1 MSEPRNDA
9 PDSLSP
15 FQRAQMENYRQEA
28 RDAERAEQY
37 PLAVE
42 LLERALKLD
51 PRDYRCRVQL
61 ASLANQLGNL
71 SRALAIYKELLPDVK
86 NDSMLF
92 NNLGAVYF
100 DLGALTRAVEYF
112 QESIRCNPSNDL
124 PHANLTYLYS
134 LLGETDA
141 AWTHSQALR
150 QLIPHN
156 RYGPFA
162 KVAQFRAMILKGHQE
177 EALSLLAN
185 SAVEDKQNLLFN
197 LQRLIFARELGI
209 EDEIPDIVTRNLHRA
224 KESLHKGY
232 APHKTY
238 YRMAVYQLA
247 GGLRGPAM
255 QSAKSAII
263 EGPYKGIVRFAGL
276 FYLEQ
281 LGIPPSDKLY
291 QLWHNHEQSLPIPE

>member
-1 MSEPRNDA
+1 MSQRRDDA
-9 PDSLSP
+9 PDSPPP
-15 FQRAQMENYRQEA
+15 FQRAQVEAYRREA

-42 LLERALKLD
+42 LLERALKMN
-51 PRDYRCRVQL
+51 PSDYRCRVHM
-61 ASLANQLGNL
+61 ASLSNQLGNL
-71 SRALAIYKELLPDVK
+71 TRALAIYKELLPEAHE
-86 NDSMLF
+86 DSMLF

-100 DLGALTRAVEYF
+100 DLGALHKATEYF
-112 QESIRCNPSNDL
+112 QQSIHCNPENDL

-134 LLGETDA
+134 LLGEMDA

-162 KVAQFRAMILKGHQE
+162 KVAQFRALILNGHQE

-185 SAVEDKQNLLFN
+185 STVEDKQNLLFN

-209 EDEIPDIVTRNLHRA
+209 ADEIPDIITRNLHRA
-224 KESLHKGY
+224 KEALHKGY

-247 GGLRGPAM
+247 GGMRGPAM

-291 QLWHNHEQSLPIPE
+291 QLWHRHEQSLPIPE